1 MGWIMMY
8 PNHKWEMMAEFWAT
22 YELFGSK
29 RMLKQPKYLDLTESL
44 GADPIPSTGLSSTP
58 GTRFSDTAISQLT
71 LLILPIIEINHNE
84 AVKWS
89 VGIFWGYWCSRGCEG
104 LGAFQMGLQVGL
116 VSSHCA
122 RFESHHA

>member
-1 MGWIMMY
+1 
-8 PNHKWEMMAEFWAT
+8 
-22 YELFGSK
+22 
-29 RMLKQPKYLDLTESL
+29 MLKQPKYLDLTESL

-89 VGIFWGYWCSRGCEG
+89 VGIFGVIGVLGVVKGWGPFKWDCK
-104 LGAFQMGLQVGL
+104 
-116 VSSHCA
+116 
-122 RFESHHA
+122 

>member
-1 MGWIMMY
+1 
-8 PNHKWEMMAEFWAT
+8 MAEFWAT
-22 YELFGSK
+22 YELFLDPIYGSK

-89 VGIFWGYWCSRGCEG
+89 VGIFGVIGVLGVVKGW
-104 LGAFQMGLQVGL
+104 GAFQMGLQVGL